1 MTDFQDV
8 DAERR
13 AECAQDVIRRAERE
27 HAVAHRRPA
36 ALTAREALAALNF
49 ESLVVY
55 MAATSVAN
63 GFELTDEDH
72 ERLTLAV
79 KRIDTLTQEV
89 CG

>member
-1 MTDFQDV
+1 MADLQEV

-27 HAVAHRRPA
+27 HAAAHRRSS
-36 ALTAREALAALNF
+36 ALSAREALAALHF
-49 ESLVVY
+49 ETLVVWV
-55 MAATSVAN
+55 AAGNLAN
-63 GFELTDEDH
+63 GVDLSDQDRA
-72 ERLTLAV
+72 RLTLAV